1 MGLEPSL
8 TGVADCMAT
17 MMTHLVCLR
26 HSCARSK
33 RLRCVAGLNRRGRHR
48 LFGLGTYPLDYI
60 GEVR

>member
-8 TGVADCMAT
+8 TGVAACMAT

-26 HSCARSK
+26 YACARSK
-33 RLRCVAGLNRRGRHR
+33 RLRGIASLNRRGRHR
-48 LFGLGTYPLDYI
+48 LFDLGACPLDYI